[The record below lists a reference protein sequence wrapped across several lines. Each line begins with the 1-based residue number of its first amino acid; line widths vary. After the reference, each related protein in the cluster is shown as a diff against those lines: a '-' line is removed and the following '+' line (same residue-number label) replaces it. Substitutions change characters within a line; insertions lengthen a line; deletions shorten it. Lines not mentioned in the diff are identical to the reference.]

1 MKIISISEVDSL
13 IGKKLAFAHI
23 VPYGET
29 ILLVMEDGT
38 AAAVSQKSDEDGDF
52 FTTEFLND
60 WKTMKYIAQ
69 DTKLRHQLASAGL
82 FDLEAYEAEQKA
94 KREAEA
100 RQRVIDNEARDR
112 ATYERLKLRFE
123 GPQSSAV

>member
-1 MKIISISEVDSL
+1 MKIITISEVDSL

-23 VPYGET
+23 VPYGDT

-38 AAAVSQKSDEDGDF
+38 AAAVSQKSDGDGDF
-52 FTTEFLND
+52 ITTDFLNER
-60 WKTMKYIAQ
+60 KAMEYIAR
-69 DTKLRHQLASAGL
+69 DVKLRNQLAAAGL
-82 FDLEAYEAEQKA
+82 FDLDAYEAEQKA

>member
-23 VPYGET
+23 VPYGAT

-38 AAAVSQKSDEDGDF
+38 AAAVNQMSDGDGDF
-52 FTTEFLND
+52 IGTEFLNER
-60 WKTMKYIAQ
+60 KVMEYIAH
-69 DTKLRHQLASAGL
+69 DAKLRHQLAAAGL

-100 RQRVIDNEARDR
+100 RQRLINNEARDR
-112 ATYERLKLRFE
+112 ATYERLKLRFK